1 MRIFETR
8 GIVTIC
14 FVLSS
19 ILLHSCTA
27 GQGHIVDAS
36 PSLDWAPILTSR
48 QIVQVQES
56 FPQFLPE
63 LFKPFTDVSNPG
75 LFTPE
80 NFSPALFFGKPLP
93 STVDQTPKGISVQTN
108 GFDNNHGIQLLPA
121 TGTYFDRNGTP
132 YTFELG
138 IISRSPQNILEG
150 YMERPLTPNA
160 PTVEI
165 DLRMASVDLVYVEQL
180 MYELRDQFS
189 NALPEIANVDPANC
203 SIVIEPSIF
212 YATNTNYGDSYAG
225 GLTESL
231 GGNRYRLHVLAFYMS
246 ASSSPANWADY
257 LVDEGLNC
265 YVLSVGRPDLAH

>member
-1 MRIFETR
+1 
-8 GIVTIC
+8 
-14 FVLSS
+14 
-19 ILLHSCTA
+19 
-27 GQGHIVDAS
+27 VDAS

-56 FPQFLPE
+56 FPQFNQNCSSHSLTYLIQVCLP
-63 LFKPFTDVSNPG
+63 LK
-75 LFTPE
+75 
-80 NFSPALFFGKPLP
+80 
-93 STVDQTPKGISVQTN
+93 ISVPLSFLESRSIDRRPDTERN
-108 GFDNNHGIQLLPA
+108 IRPNERFDNNHGIQLLPA

-203 SIVIEPSIF
+203 SIVIEPAFSMLQTQITGT
-212 YATNTNYGDSYAG
+212 AMPEASR
-225 GLTESL
+225 
-231 GGNRYRLHVLAFYMS
+231 NR
-246 ASSSPANWADY
+246 
-257 LVDEGLNC
+257 
-265 YVLSVGRPDLAH
+265 